1 MLNVFNHFLFAIFL
15 IGSYLHIIQIN
26 KKKKSWIIELIILYI
41 INII

>member
-15 IGSYLHIIQIN
+15 IGSYLHVIQIN
-26 KKKKSWIIELIILYI
+26 KKKNRIIELIILYI